1 MSLESSQPSV
11 AATAG
16 PLMTLRIIVFAL
28 VMGVTTFAGFA
39 VSQNINKPHTIG
51 GKFDTAGMVFLA
63 MGLVAL
69 PLGVIL
75 PQIIFA
81 ASRSVPALKMNMPP
95 GTSPDQARAFVVQ
108 YRIQTSAII
117 GCAIFEGAGFANILA
132 YMQTREVVH
141 LALAGALLV
150 GILAH
155 FPTAGPYQRR
165 IDDELRRMN
174 EEEGLRR
181 QP

>member
-1 MSLESSQPSV
+1 MSMENSSYSS

-28 VMGVTTFAGFA
+28 AMGVTTFAGFA

-51 GKFDTAGMVFLA
+51 GKFDTPGMMFLA

-69 PLGVIL
+69 PLGIIL
-75 PQIIFA
+75 PRIIFA
-81 ASRSVPALKMNMPP
+81 ASRSVPAMKMNWPP
-95 GTSPDQARAFVVQ
+95 GTSPDQARTVLVQ
-108 YRIQTSAII
+108 QRIQTSAII
-117 GCAIFEGAGFANILA
+117 GCAVFEGAAFANVLA
-132 YMQTREVVH
+132 YMQTCEVVH
-141 LALAGALLV
+141 LALAGVLLV

-155 FPTAGPYQRR
+155 FPTAGSYQRR
-165 IDDELRRMN
+165 AEDELRRIS